1 MRYQDFIIE
10 QHKGKI
16 NDSYKHA
23 SPGAYGAV
31 GIDKYYQLYRASM
44 LMGHSPDNLD
54 DLDSSSWIANQPF
67 VGTYTKAEEQKMR
80 SAFKAIGVNPKAHIT
95 PPSQE
100 IPNTYTTSPIKGFK
114 GYPR

>member
-1 MRYQDFIIE
+1 MRSYDFIVE
-10 QHKGKI
+10 QRKGKVPDTY
-16 NDSYKHA
+16 NNA

-44 LMGHSPDNLD
+44 LMGKSPDSIKELD
-54 DLDSSSWIANQPF
+54 TSSWIANQPF
-67 VGTYTKAEEQKMR
+67 VGTYTKAEEQKTKA
-80 SAFKAIGVNPKAHIT
+80 AFKALGVKPKAHIT

-100 IPNTYTTSPIKGFK
+100 TPDTNIASPVKGFK